1 MSLMVQ
7 PEGRAAITIG
17 DGSQLARRPIDV
29 SYRNSMFETIFSASE
44 IPINGTL
51 TGLTFYSDFTE
62 TCPNVQTKIWLG
74 TTTQSSLASGWI
86 PAYQL

>member
-1 MSLMVQ
+1 
-7 PEGRAAITIG
+7 
-17 DGSQLARRPIDV
+17 
-29 SYRNSMFETIFSASE
+29 MFETIFSASE